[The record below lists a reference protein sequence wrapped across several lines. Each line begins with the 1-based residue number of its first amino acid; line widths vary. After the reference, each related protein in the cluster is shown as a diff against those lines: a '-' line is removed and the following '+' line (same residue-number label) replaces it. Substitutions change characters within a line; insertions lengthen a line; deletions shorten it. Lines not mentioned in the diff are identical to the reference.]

1 MKKIVAAITT
11 LVLFLSIASAT
22 HAQVY
27 VEKGDTLGKIAV
39 RHGMSL
45 KDLISLNPHI
55 KNPNLIH
62 IGDYI
67 IVRSAVEKQK
77 DLVDYARSLQDV
89 TAYSYGAN
97 EFPFKTDCSG
107 FVKGVYAKFGIN
119 LPRTSRE
126 QARTGT
132 PVKFQDLQIGDLMF
146 FSTRKDKV
154 ITHVG
159 IYLGQDFWLSNLNE
173 AKDVEILSSWGRWT
187 QDYFMWGARHK
198 L

>member
-1 MKKIVAAITT
+1 MKKMI
-11 LVLFLSIASAT
+11 FGLSALIWLNLSFNASA
-22 HAQVY
+22 QYY
-27 VEKGDTLGKIAV
+27 VQSGDTMAKIAQ
-39 RHGMSL
+39 RNGISL
-45 KDLISLNPHI
+45 KELISLNPQH

-67 IVRSAVEKQK
+67 ITPQPVEKQK
-77 DLVDYARSLQDV
+77 VLVEYARSLQDV
-89 TAYSYGAN
+89 TAYSYGGQNAPY
-97 EFPFKTDCSG
+97 ETDCSG
-107 FVKGVYAKFGIN
+107 WVQSIYNKFGVK

-126 QARTGT
+126 QALTGT
-132 PVKFQDLQIGDLMF
+132 PVKFRDLQVGDLMF

-159 IYLGQDFWLSNLNE
+159 IYMGEDYWISNLNE

-187 QDYFMWGARHK
+187 QDYFLWGTRYK